1 MFGIGLLEII
11 ILAGLVLGAVAIVA
25 IVLNNNSS
33 RAAGR
38 DRPHGDRPRHF
49 LPKLRQPIE
58 RAILRED
65 NPSAPRSGVVVR
77 PLTGGCADV

>member
-11 ILAGLVLGAVAIVA
+11 ILAGLVLGAVAIIA

-38 DRPHGDRPRHF
+38 DRPHGD
-49 LPKLRQPIE
+49 
-58 RAILRED
+58 
-65 NPSAPRSGVVVR
+65 
-77 PLTGGCADV
+77 